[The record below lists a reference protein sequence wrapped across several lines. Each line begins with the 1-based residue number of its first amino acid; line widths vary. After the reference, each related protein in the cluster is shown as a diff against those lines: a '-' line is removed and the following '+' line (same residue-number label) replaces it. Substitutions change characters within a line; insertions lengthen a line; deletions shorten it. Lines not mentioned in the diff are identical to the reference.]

1 MKNTQRRAAILEQVI
16 AAGGPV
22 SAEEIFERLQGR
34 FPTLALS
41 TVYRNLEKLA
51 EDGLVEKEASPEGV
65 FLYCGHEEH
74 GHYLICTQCHQ
85 RVRLLECPLSEVESK
100 LEKQTGF
107 LIDRHHLT
115 IYGKCPKC
123 RLHKK

>member
-65 FLYCGHEEH
+65 FLYCGREEH

-85 RVRLLECPLSEVESK
+85 CQAAGMSPFRSGIK
-100 LEKQTGF
+100 A
-107 LIDRHHLT
+107 
-115 IYGKCPKC
+115 GKTDGVPD
-123 RLHKK
+123 

>member
-1 MKNTQRRAAILEQVI
+1 MKNTQRRSAILEQV
-16 AAGGPV
+16 AAADGPV
-22 SAEEIFERLQGR
+22 SAEEIFQRLQGR

-51 EDGLVEKEASPEGV
+51 EDGLIEKETSPEGV
-65 FLYCGHEEH
+65 FLYCRCDEH
-74 GHYLICTQCHQ
+74 GHYLVCTQCHR
-85 RVRLLECPLSEVESK
+85 RVRLMECPLSEVESQ

-107 LIDRHHLT
+107 LIDRHQLT